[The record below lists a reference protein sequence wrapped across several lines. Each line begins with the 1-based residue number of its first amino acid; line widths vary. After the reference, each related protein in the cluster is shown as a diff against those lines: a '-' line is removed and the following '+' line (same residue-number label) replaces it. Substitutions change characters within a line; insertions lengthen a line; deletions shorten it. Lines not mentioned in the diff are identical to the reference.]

1 MVVDPVGTPAQL
13 AARGL
18 AANWSGLS
26 FADLV
31 DRELALM
38 ESLHL
43 TADSTQV
50 IRETKRKKWTQKQFV
65 CSEYMTKG

>member
-13 AARGL
+13 AARG
-18 AANWSGLS
+18 AANWRGWS

-31 DRELALM
+31 NRELALVE

-50 IRETKRKKWTQKQFV
+50 TIE
-65 CSEYMTKG
+65 

>member
-13 AARGL
+13 AARG

-38 ESLHL
+38 KSLNL

-50 IRETKRKKWTQKQFV
+50 IG
-65 CSEYMTKG
+65 EY